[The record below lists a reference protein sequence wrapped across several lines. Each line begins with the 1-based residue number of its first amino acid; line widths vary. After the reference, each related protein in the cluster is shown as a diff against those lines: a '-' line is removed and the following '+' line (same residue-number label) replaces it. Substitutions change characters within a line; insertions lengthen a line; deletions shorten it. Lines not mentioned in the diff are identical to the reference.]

1 MTKKYKVAYVTGSR
15 ADYGIV
21 RNYLFYLN
29 QDTDIDFSLLVT
41 GSHLDSRFGNSLSVI
56 EKDNF
61 NIDLKVNIDIDTSTT
76 KGILNS
82 MSVALKNFGSYFENT
97 LKMC

>member
-29 QDTDIDFSLLVT
+29 QDTDIDFSYYAC
-41 GSHLDSRFGNSLSVI
+41 N
-56 EKDNF
+56 
-61 NIDLKVNIDIDTSTT
+61 
-76 KGILNS
+76 
-82 MSVALKNFGSYFENT
+82 
-97 LKMC
+97 